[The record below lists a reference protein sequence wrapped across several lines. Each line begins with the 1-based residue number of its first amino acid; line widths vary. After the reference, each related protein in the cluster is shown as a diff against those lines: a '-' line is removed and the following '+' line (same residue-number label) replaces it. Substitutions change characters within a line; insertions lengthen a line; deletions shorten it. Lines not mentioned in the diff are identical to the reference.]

1 MIVRR
6 ILFGIG
12 VLALLAG
19 IALSVVWL
27 NRPAGAPAEAAVEHS
42 AVLVAAHQITTGSLL
57 RLEDMVWKDVALT
70 EVLPINLVRGQATEA
85 EFVGAAARHD
95 VAPGEALV
103 ASDLVKPNDR
113 GFLSAVLAP
122 GDRAVSIAVDA
133 SQSNAGLVM
142 PGDHVDIVLTQS
154 FADAVTDAAH
164 RTVSETV
171 LHDIRVIAVDQ
182 TLSALAKPSSIVGS
196 VESRLPKTVTLEVSQ
211 RDAERVFVA
220 TQLGKLG
227 LTVRALDSASDLGS
241 GATAVQQSPLWAS
254 EVSPAL
260 KALSRSPE
268 AAPATATP
276 RGRPPVQVMRGA
288 KTDAQ
293 GAAADSSDVHPK
305 PEVH

>member
-1 MIVRR
+1 MMVRNV
-6 ILFGIG
+6 LLGLG

-27 NRPAGAPAEAAVEHS
+27 NGSAGAPAEVAVERR
-42 AVLVAAHQITTGSLL
+42 AVLAAAHQVTTGSLL
-57 RLEDMVWKDVALT
+57 RLEDMVWKDVAST
-70 EVLPINLVRGQATEA
+70 EVLPANLVRGQVVETEL
-85 EFVGAAARHD
+85 VGAAPRRDFA
-95 VAPGEALV
+95 AGEPFV
-103 ASDLVKPNDR
+103 SSDLVKPNDR

-154 FADAVTDAAH
+154 FADTAADPAH
-164 RTVSETV
+164 KTVSETV
-171 LHDIRVIAVDQ
+171 LQDIRVIAVDQ
-182 TLSALAKPSSIVGS
+182 SLSALAKPSSIIGTAS
-196 VESRLPKTVTLEVSQ
+196 QLPKTVTLEVSE

-227 LTVRALDSASDLGS
+227 LTVRAIDGVGDRS
-241 GATAVQQSPLWAS
+241 GGPAAEQTPLWAS

-260 KALSRSPE
+260 KALTPLRE
-268 AAPATATP
+268 AVPPSGTVRA
-276 RGRPPVQVMRGA
+276 RPPVQVMRGS
-288 KTDAQ
+288 KTDTQ
-293 GAAADSSDVHPK
+293 GEAVDSSDAHSK

>member
-1 MIVRR
+1 MILRN
-6 ILFGIG
+6 ILLGVG

-27 NRPAGAPAEAAVEHS
+27 NGAASAPAAAPVERR

-57 RLEDMVWKDVALT
+57 RLEDMVWKEVASAD
-70 EVLPINLVRGQATEA
+70 VLPVDLLRGQASETD
-85 EFVGAAARHD
+85 FVGAAVKRDFAAD
-95 VAPGEALV
+95 EPLV
-103 ASDLVKPNDR
+103 LSDLVKPNDR

-154 FADAVTDAAH
+154 FSETTTDAAH
-164 RTVSETV
+164 KTVSETV
-171 LHDIRVIAVDQ
+171 LQDIRVIAVDQ
-182 TLSALAKPSSIVGS
+182 TLSALTKPNASVGT
-196 VESRLPKTVTLEVSQ
+196 VESRLPKTVTLEVSE

-227 LTVRALDSASDLGS
+227 LTVRALD
-241 GATAVQQSPLWAS
+241 GAGDHHGGAAALQTPLWAA

-260 KALSRSPE
+260 KALNPPSTV
-268 AAPATATP
+268 APAAEAP
-276 RGRPPVQVMRGA
+276 RGRRPVQVMRGS
-288 KTDAQ
+288 KTDDQ
-293 GAAADSSDVHPK
+293 GAAAESSDVHSK

>member
-6 ILFGIG
+6 ILFGVG

-27 NRPAGAPAEAAVEHS
+27 NRPAGAPAEAVVEHS

-57 RLEDMVWKDVALT
+57 RLEDMVWKDVAST

-95 VAPGEALV
+95 VGPGEALV

-154 FADAVTDAAH
+154 FAEAVTDAAH

-196 VESRLPKTVTLEVSQ
+196 VESRLPKTVTLEVSE

-227 LTVRALDSASDLGS
+227 LTVRALDSNDPGS
-241 GATAVQQSPLWAS
+241 GAVAQQTPLWAL

-260 KALSRSPE
+260 KALNPSRE
-268 AAPATATP
+268 AAPAAATP

-293 GAAADSSDVHPK
+293 GTAADSSDVHPK
-305 PEVH
+305 AEVH